1 MAPSPNEIYDTPIQ
15 PQIYHAYDSRTNLI
29 YAFKRLRNEIL
40 LRGPS
45 GAFLKIS
52 QAEFDK
58 HYEGIKLAEDP
69 LSVSRAARKK

>member
-1 MAPSPNEIYDTPIQ
+1 MKMTQENDPQELRPSV
-15 PQIYHAYDSRTNLI
+15 YHAYDSRTNLI

-58 HYEGIKLAEDP
+58 HYEGITLPDEP
-69 LSVSRAARKK
+69 LHVSRRKK